1 MGKSKNIN
9 MFLIDGDVTGV
20 IKSTLSN
27 WTGVIYKI
35 PRTKLT
41 SELLR
46 NRQDLKQSGV
56 YFLIGKDEESGKFLV
71 YIGQATNRK
80 NGEGVLYRVVEHTK
94 DHHSEHFNEVIILT
108 TQTNAFGPTEISYL
122 EHKFTALAIE
132 TARYLVRNSNEPN
145 IGNVTEEKE
154 SELDEV
160 IENAKMIIGTLG
172 HRMFVP
178 MIKPVEDKDAS
189 DETIFYL
196 SRKIR
201 RSGQVV
207 EAVCKRTSEG
217 FVVLKGSMIE
227 ESDSSNFPKRLAK
240 IRNDLKER
248 NIIQNGFLKE
258 DQLFNTHAYAESF
271 VVGTSTDGRDWKTAE
286 GLTLKELEERELSLE
301 IETED

>member
-56 YFLIGKDEESGKFLV
+56 YFLIGKDEESGKSLV